1 LENVQNLFNKNVSNK
16 KEWNKRNM
24 REENMSFSI
33 ISNRNT
39 NINNNYS
46 NNIYNGSNLSYS
58 NTINIINNPQDAPI
72 NKNEIFNNN
81 KIDNNNNLKN
91 VNNNN
96 IINNS
101 INNYYNNMSN
111 RFNYNSN
118 KLNIKG
124 NCPFECINE
133 NSLQTTIVEGT
144 NQAEIIIKLKNISQ
158 QTCMKG
164 NAKLVFKSSNF
175 GNNADII
182 LNTQNPGEI
191 KKYRIVFNNLSGY
204 PEGDYKSILVFNI
217 NGQYIGNPIK
227 LNVVIKD
234 SNKVKEMNKYR
245 SIV

>member
-1 LENVQNLFNKNVSNK
+1 
-16 KEWNKRNM
+16 M